1 MKTILFFTC
10 ILMSY
15 AAIAQS
21 KILIVST
28 NRDSVGRDAS
38 GTYLKEIA
46 NPFRHFRQA
55 GLEVDVVT
63 PKGGKAAIYGSV
75 TDDLKDIVNDSVYIN
90 KVMNT
95 LSPDQVRYKEYAA
108 VFYPGGHGQY
118 FDVASDERIAA
129 LTARIYENK
138 GIIGTAGH
146 GVASLINVQLKNG
159 EYLVKGK
166 TMTCFPTW
174 AENAWMNI
182 SGYGKYLP
190 FDMQE
195 VLARRGAN
203 LIVSP
208 SKETYKEKSLTMIVD
223 KDNRIITGAF
233 AFNATWVA
241 EQMTM
246 MISGNQ

>member
-1 MKTILFFTC
+1 MKTTLFCAC
-10 ILMSY
+10 ILMSFVTN
-15 AAIAQS
+15 AQI

-28 NRDSVGRDAS
+28 NKDSVGRDAS
-38 GTYLKEIA
+38 GTYIKEIA
-46 NPFRHFRQA
+46 NPFRHFKQK
-55 GLEVDVVT
+55 GFELDIVT

-75 TDDLKDIVNDSVYIN
+75 TDDLKDIVNDSVYLN
-90 KVMNT
+90 KVMHT
-95 LSPDQVRYKEYAA
+95 LSPDQVHYSDYAA

-118 FDVASDERIAA
+118 FDVVSDERIAA
-129 LTARIYENK
+129 ITAKIYENN
-138 GIIGTAGH
+138 GFIGTAGH

-174 AENAWMNI
+174 AETAWMNI

-203 LIVSP
+203 LIVSR
-208 SKETYKEKSLTMIVD
+208 SKETYKEKTLTMITD
-223 KDNRIITGAF
+223 EKNRIVTGAF

-241 EQMTM
+241 EQMAL
-246 MISGNQ
+246 MISENK